1 MVRSLPPSNWQLH
14 TVFARPARCSF
25 HSTNETGQPEQKLY
39 IFPPPH
45 KFTRSP
51 CCYFWLQGIRKC
63 GVGVDSNSIKSIPTL
78 VKIYQLVQCSN
89 VRSTNPHTHTQYVNS
104 EAYFFLFSWRKI
116 YYRDYFS
123 LCAALKKQK
132 WDTACEL
139 PSSGSNGNYETL
151 CEVTSQKHLSVTNY
165 RCLKNLFL

>member
-89 VRSTNPHTHTQYVNS
+89 VRSTNPHTHTHS
-104 EAYFFLFSWRKI
+104 MWTRKPTFFFFHGGKYI
-116 YYRDYFS
+116 
-123 LCAALKKQK
+123 
-132 WDTACEL
+132 TAIILVCVL
-139 PSSGSNGNYETL
+139 PSRSRNEIQRVNCLLVVAMEIM
-151 CEVTSQKHLSVTNY
+151 KLSVRLQVKSIY
-165 RCLKNLFL
+165 LLQIIGV